1 MQNSRRM
8 RNLFNNDTWQ
18 LKKNLINAKQLH
30 RKLSLFIASDLYQG
44 HYQDFL
50 IIYLIVI
57 AKNVEIKIA
66 NLNLSFKNN
75 QLFYNYKK

>member
-1 MQNSRRM
+1 M

-18 LKKNLINAKQLH
+18 LKKNLIKAKQLH
-30 RKLSLFIASDLYQG
+30 AKLSLFIASDLYQR
-44 HYQDFL
+44 HCQDFL